1 MSSKARRRL
10 LDTARELFYAEGI
23 HAVGVD
29 RIAAVSGVAKSTL
42 YEHFR
47 TKEQLVAEYLA
58 EWSLRWRAVLEQE
71 LATLDL
77 GPVER
82 ALAVFDLLGDAVA
95 DPTFRGCPFI
105 NAAAEYPA
113 EPVVE
118 APVDDH
124 RRWVADLFT
133 ALAAEAR
140 VPEPD
145 IVGDALA
152 QLHDG
157 ATVSAHLDGRLD
169 APARA
174 RRAATLILPRRA
186 RRTGG
191 GSSLLVEHVHCF
203 VRWTSARASSPPP
216 GCPAGGRRPARPG
229 GWPRRPPPPG
239 RRGRGRTG

>member
-58 EWSLRWRAVLEQE
+58 EWSLLWRAVLERE
-71 LATLDL
+71 LATLDV

-113 EPVVE
+113 EPVV
-118 APVDDH
+118 
-124 RRWVADLFT
+124 
-133 ALAAEAR
+133 
-140 VPEPD
+140 
-145 IVGDALA
+145 
-152 QLHDG
+152 DG
-157 ATVSAHLDGRLD
+157 CLD

-174 RRAATLILPRRA
+174 RRAATLILRAAPDGPRGA
-186 RRTGG
+186 APHC
-191 GSSLLVEHVHCF
+191 SSS
-203 VRWTSARASSPPP
+203 TSAPS
-216 GCPAGGRRPARPG
+216 
-229 GWPRRPPPPG
+229 
-239 RRGRGRTG
+239 

>member
-1 MSSKARRRL
+1 MTSKARRRL
-10 LDTARELFYAEGI
+10 LDAARELFYAEGI
-23 HAVGVD
+23 RAVGVD

-47 TKEQLVAEYLA
+47 TKEELVAEYLR
-58 EWSLRWRAVLEQE
+58 EWSVRWREVLEQE
-71 LATLDL
+71 LATLEAE
-77 GPVER
+77 PVER

-133 ALAAEAR
+133 ALVTEAR
-140 VPEPD
+140 VPDPD

-174 RRAATLILPRRA
+174 RRAAELILRVAPDRTRA
-186 RRTGG
+186 GVPQVT
-191 GSSLLVEHVHCF
+191 
-203 VRWTSARASSPPP
+203 PP
-216 GCPAGGRRPARPG
+216 GTDAPHASPTTTGVGLSGHGAPAVTATCPAS
-229 GWPRRPPPPG
+229 PR
-239 RRGRGRTG
+239 